1 MRYPSGD
8 DVNNKCR
15 GHAQL
20 ATAIYPSAVATKSR
34 ASHASKIQDFRQA
47 RESERDQEFALSER
61 YDRTAGGSTPCRLTP
76 RHIVQRGVRGRA
88 GVIGIE
94 TRPRLFGPKSRA
106 SGVDAVLVPHH
117 VGFRGLQIAHASQ
130 SAVDPVA
137 RKPQARLVPCP

>member
-76 RHIVQRGVRGRA
+76 RHKVLSIRQLSLRA
-88 GVIGIE
+88 AREPVLRE
-94 TRPRLFGPKSRA
+94 HQFFGPLNRYGA
-106 SGVDAVLVPHH
+106 IVDLGGGAP
-117 VGFRGLQIAHASQ
+117 
-130 SAVDPVA
+130 
-137 RKPQARLVPCP
+137 